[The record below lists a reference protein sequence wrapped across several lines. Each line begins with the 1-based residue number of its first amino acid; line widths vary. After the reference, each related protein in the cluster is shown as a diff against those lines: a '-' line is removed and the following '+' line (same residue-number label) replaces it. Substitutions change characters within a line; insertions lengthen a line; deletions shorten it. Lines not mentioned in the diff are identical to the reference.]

1 MAAHCVAAQHI
12 ICKQPQHQGTWLQ
25 PLQNNPTK
33 ICGHR
38 VEKHRETTAAAERN
52 LDAAT
57 PVRSANAELQKSKD
71 LRAQPLQQRAMNQ
84 APQCDLHT
92 LICKLHQTAHTAAAP
107 RNLDAATCSNS
118 TAVGGTSLPQKA
130 GFHCSKTPSYSD
142 PSAICSHRLA
152 KAERNRTQLPQKGAL
167 MPPLQCEFETLSC
180 QTPKTYARIRCSN
193 HL

>member
-92 LICKLHQTAHTAAAP
+92 LICKLHQTATQPHHRGTLMQQHAATPLLSVAHSCHKRQASTAARHLHTATLLQSAVIDLQKP
-107 RNLDAATCSNS
+107 KE
-118 TAVGGTSLPQKA
+118 TA
-130 GFHCSKTPSYSD
+130 H
-142 PSAICSHRLA
+142 
-152 KAERNRTQLPQKGAL
+152 
-167 MPPLQCEFETLSC
+167 SC
-180 QTPKTYARIRCSN
+180 RRKEP
-193 HL
+193 